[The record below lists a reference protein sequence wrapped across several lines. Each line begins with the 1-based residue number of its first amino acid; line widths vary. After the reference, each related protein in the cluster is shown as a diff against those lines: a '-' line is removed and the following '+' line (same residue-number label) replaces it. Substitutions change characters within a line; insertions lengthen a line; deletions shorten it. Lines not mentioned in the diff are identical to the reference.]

1 MRSSA
6 GRTSIETELVGVLA
20 AECREPTG
28 GNLAIPRQRSW
39 DTFHCVTAP
48 PPGAPVAAAV
58 LPNRL
63 AGRDRELCLLE
74 DALADV
80 AGGPSV
86 VVIRGE
92 AGIGKSTVWR
102 TGVELARERGFVTL
116 VARAAEDELP
126 GPVVGLVD
134 LFERTDG
141 SASALAPGLGP
152 FERGGAVAS
161 ILRRLS
167 ESAPVVVA
175 IDDVQWLDPVS
186 AVSLRFCL
194 SRLSDEPVMF
204 LETRRTEPGAPG
216 DAGLFTD
223 RVTAT
228 SRRVDVGLGPL
239 PNKAIREVV
248 APILG
253 SVPKRSLDQLC
264 ALSGGN
270 PMYAIE
276 LARAFD
282 RFDVPLDASV
292 PPTLRGAVAE
302 RLAGVG
308 PAETTV
314 LQVAAALGP
323 SPANLIV
330 RAAELPDASAVL
342 DRAVA
347 HGWLVAE
354 DGALRFPHPLVAS
367 AVVAAVNPID
377 RQALHA
383 RLARIVDDPDARA
396 RHLAL
401 SCTEPDAEIASEL
414 SAAARRAA
422 RNGAPAFASELADH
436 AVRITPPADVVT
448 RVRRQFVGILH
459 RAAAGER
466 AAALADTDALVAAL
480 PAGPARAEAVSLRV
494 AIDFAGGER
503 YLQQALAEAGSDEL
517 LRGRIL
523 ELRGWMATTYRA
535 DPGAGIAYCRQALD
549 IATRLNDPRLE
560 MLAAGSVATASLML
574 GRPRP
579 DLIERALRLADEHP
593 GPALGRWPQGVYGQ
607 LCIWCG
613 HLDRARPLLEELYR
627 TCASAGM
634 EFQRPYRLLDLA
646 LLELAAGNVGAA
658 ADLTEDGGESATDAG
673 NDQAVAWLA
682 YPAGVAAVHVGD
694 WSRATGFAS
703 VLRSRGTEHDGRTRA
718 VMAGHVVGL
727 TALAGGNP
735 AAALAALEPGVTTL
749 RDIGLQLP
757 SVIPVLPD
765 AIEAA
770 AGAGDAQRCDE
781 LAAELSRQ
789 AHAVDQPWVS
799 AAACRGRGLAALASA
814 DAKASDLLG
823 EAAAMFGRLGY
834 RLDAARAMVHQ
845 SRALRRA
852 GRRTASGVVLDDATG
867 ELREMGAS
875 GWLRSLSPSDVSGA
889 STSSEVSLTPTE
901 LRISDLVASGRRNR
915 EIAGELAIS
924 VGTVEAH
931 LTRIY
936 RKLQVRSRIELA
948 RVVRSS

>member
-1 MRSSA
+1 MPS
-6 GRTSIETELVGVLA
+6 
-20 AECREPTG
+20 
-28 GNLAIPRQRSW
+28 
-39 DTFHCVTAP
+39 
-48 PPGAPVAAAV
+48 
-58 LPNRL
+58 NRL
-63 AGRDRELCLLE
+63 AGRDRELRLLQ
-74 DALADV
+74 DALARPG
-80 AGGPSV
+80 AGVRV
-86 VVIRGE
+86 VVICGE
-92 AGIGKSTVWR
+92 AGIGKSTLWR
-102 TGVELARERGFVTL
+102 AGVDHARRQGALTL
-116 VARAAEDELP
+116 VARPAEDELP
-126 GPVVGLVD
+126 GPIVGLVD
-134 LFERTDG
+134 LFEAIPGSDG
-141 SASALAPGLGP
+141 ALAPGIGP
-152 FERGGAVAS
+152 FERGRAVGAV
-161 ILRRLS
+161 LRRLS

-186 AVSLRFCL
+186 AVSLRFAL
-194 SRLSDEPVMF
+194 GRVANEPVT
-204 LETRRTEPGAPG
+204 LLATQRSDP
-216 DAGLFTD
+216 AGRAALGVFGE
-223 RVTAT
+223 RVVSA
-228 SRRVDVGLGPL
+228 SQRCDIALGPL
-239 PNKAIREVV
+239 RAKDIRDVV
-248 APILG
+248 APIVG
-253 SVPKRSLDQLC
+253 SLSRNNLEQLC
-264 ALSGGN
+264 LLSGGN
-270 PMYAIE
+270 PIYAIE

-292 PPTLRGAVAE
+292 PPTLRSAVAE

-308 PAETTV
+308 SAEATV

-323 SPANLIV
+323 SPADLIA
-330 RAAELPDASAVL
+330 RAAELPDAAAVV

-347 HGWLVAE
+347 HGWLVTE
-354 DGALRFPHPLVAS
+354 NGALRFPHPLVAS
-367 AVVAAVNPID
+367 SVAAAVNPID

-383 RLARIVDDPDARA
+383 RLACIVDDPDARA

-401 SCTEPDAEIASEL
+401 SRTEPDAAIASEL

-422 RNGAPAFASELADH
+422 RSGAPAFAAELAAH
-436 AVRITPPADVVT
+436 AVRITPQTDVAT

-466 AAALADTDALVAAL
+466 ATALADTDALLAAL

-503 YLQQALAEAGSDEL
+503 YLRQALTEAGSDEL

-535 DPGAGIAYCRQALD
+535 DPGAGIAFCQQALD
-549 IATRLNDPRLE
+549 IATRLDDPRLE

-613 HLDRARPLLEELYR
+613 DLDRARSLLEELYR

-646 LLELAAGNVGAA
+646 LLELASGDLVAA
-658 ADLTEDGGESATDAG
+658 ADLTEDGCESATDAG

-682 YPAGVAAVHVGD
+682 YPAGLAAVHVGD
-694 WSRATGFAS
+694 RSRAEGYAS
-703 VLRSRGTEHDGRTRA
+703 VLRSRGTELDGRTRS
-718 VMAGHVVGL
+718 VMAGHVLGL
-727 TALAGGNP
+727 NALASGNP
-735 AAALAALEPGVTTL
+735 AAALAALEPGVEAL

-770 AGAGDAQRCDE
+770 AGAGERQRCE
-781 LAAELSRQ
+781 EMAAELSRQ
-789 AHAVDQPWVS
+789 ARAVDQPWVS
-799 AAACRGRGLAALASA
+799 AAACRGRGLAALVSA
-814 DAKASDLLG
+814 DARAPELLG
-823 EAAAMFGRLGY
+823 EAAAMFGQLGY
-834 RLDAARAMVHQ
+834 RLDAARTTVHRA
-845 SRALRRA
+845 RALRRA
-852 GRRTASGVVLDDATG
+852 GQRTAANDVLDDAVS
-867 ELREMGAS
+867 ELRRMGAS
-875 GWLRSLSPSDVSGA
+875 GWLASHSDTSGA
-889 STSSEVSLTPTE
+889 AASGDVPLTPTE
-901 LRISDLVASGRRNR
+901 SRIGELVASGRRNR

-936 RKLQVRSRIELA
+936 RKLHVRSRTELA
-948 RVVRSS
+948 RVVRSP